1 MSPRLLAL
9 IPIAVGINLAMG
21 KIVEVMRLPMF
32 LDTIGTVLV
41 AAMTGPVGALVTG
54 FMSQVAL
61 TVIGGSFVW
70 PWFLPVQLAV
80 AVYASL
86 AAKAGAFG
94 SLPKTIVAGLGCGV
108 LAATMSWPISYLVFG
123 GVTGG
128 GVTVITTL
136 LTGIGVP
143 LQWSV
148 LFASLSSDLVD
159 KLVVFLIVRTLL
171 LSLPLRLSAQF
182 PLTLRALG
190 RA

>member
-1 MSPRLLAL
+1 MSARLLAL
-9 IPIAVGINLAMG
+9 IPLAVGINLAVG
-21 KIVEVMRLPMF
+21 KIVEILRLPMF

-41 AAMTGPVGALVTG
+41 AVMAGPVGALVTG
-54 FMSQVAL
+54 LVSQVAL
-61 TVIGGSFVW
+61 TAIGGIVW
-70 PWFLPVQLAV
+70 IWFLPVHLAIAIYSSV
-80 AVYASL
+80 V
-86 AAKAGAFG
+86 AKAGVFG
-94 SLPKTIVAGLGCGV
+94 SLPKSIGTGLGCGV
-108 LAATMSWPISYLVFG
+108 LAATMSWPIAYLVWG

-148 LFASLSSDLVD
+148 LFASLGSDLLD
-159 KLVVFLIVRTLL
+159 KVVVFLVVRTLL

-182 PLTLRALG
+182 PLAKRALG